1 MAEGGNIPP
10 FQGQPGG
17 NEAQSNVP
25 SPEQDGRRLGKDL
38 LSRLQAVSVQSPG
51 PQRLGPG
58 SSLGPHLPGPAHP
71 GVPPSYLDVHH
82 AGMHPL
88 FGAQPPPWQPWG
100 AHQPHAMGPS
110 HQGPYTLPPGMEMA
124 APRISLDSQQNPARV
139 PSPMEGSLQRDSVH
153 RQLIQVQVDPGQP
166 APPPLIHQ
174 PLQPPPGF
182 SRPPFGVPLPMPQH
196 PHPSTSDGQAQAHPW
211 THPVH
216 PPMAPAGPPLPMLP
230 PLVEFPGGRLLT
242 REEAAALQGP
252 LSRQL
257 DGLLAAAT
265 QLIEVGQAASPA
277 VPLLLRGLEATKA
290 QLGAV
295 AQTLSQHQNPD
306 SGSEAAPAAGGEPAA
321 EGDVPHAEQAKA
333 GEVGPGQPGGAAST
347 ASMAKH
353 GGARKEPYKPAP
365 GREGRW
371 VDIMDARHDG
381 RRPVTDLNR
390 LNAGLMTLLQSLTPT
405 TEELAV
411 QDASLQKVTLLLKE
425 AWPGANVELFGSVA
439 NGLSVRGTND
449 LDICMQL
456 PESSDTKES
465 KVEAALRV
473 AETVREAGMEDV
485 KDLPGARI
493 PVVKFGLPGT
503 ALRVDV
509 TIDND
514 LACANTRYLAAYA
527 AIDPRFRQLVTI
539 VKHWAKRRK
548 VNEPYT
554 GTLSSYCYA
563 LMCVHLLQTRSPPIL
578 PALQLLPH
586 THTGSIQGWD
596 VGYYDKVETLQ
607 DFGNANTQTLA
618 ELVWDFFE
626 YWAWG
631 HDYRSTV
638 ISVRTAGTLTK
649 TEKGW
654 AQRVGRERHL
664 VCIEDPFELSHDLG
678 RTVDRQTSGVLRKE
692 FLRAATLLR
701 DSPNPLH
708 QLFERFI
715 GKHHAET

>member
-1 MAEGGNIPP
+1 
-10 FQGQPGG
+10 
-17 NEAQSNVP
+17 
-25 SPEQDGRRLGKDL
+25 
-38 LSRLQAVSVQSPG
+38 
-51 PQRLGPG
+51 
-58 SSLGPHLPGPAHP
+58 
-71 GVPPSYLDVHH
+71 
-82 AGMHPL
+82 
-88 FGAQPPPWQPWG
+88 
-100 AHQPHAMGPS
+100 
-110 HQGPYTLPPGMEMA
+110 
-124 APRISLDSQQNPARV
+124 
-139 PSPMEGSLQRDSVH
+139 
-153 RQLIQVQVDPGQP
+153 
-166 APPPLIHQ
+166 
-174 PLQPPPGF
+174 
-182 SRPPFGVPLPMPQH
+182 
-196 PHPSTSDGQAQAHPW
+196 
-211 THPVH
+211 
-216 PPMAPAGPPLPMLP
+216 MLP
-230 PLVEFPGGRLLT
+230 PLVEFPGDRLLT

-295 AQTLSQHQNPD
+295 AQTLSQHQDPAL
-306 SGSEAAPAAGGEPAA
+306 GSEAAPAAEGEPAA

-353 GGARKEPYKPAP
+353 
-365 GREGRW
+365 
-371 VDIMDARHDG
+371 
-381 RRPVTDLNR
+381 DLNR

-411 QDASLQKVTLLLKE
+411 QDASLQKVTSLLKE

-456 PESSDTKES
+456 PESSDAKES

-473 AETVREAGMEDV
+473 AETVWEAGMEDV

-596 VGYYDKVETLQ
+596 VGHYDKVETLQ